1 LVGRAILCPPL
12 HLQFRCGGSVE
23 IRFGERKRVFDQ
35 FDARFGVVRDNDF
48 NNIESKEDIR
58 IIQHSEPG
66 QRPAGNSLSFFSID
80 RFEGPA
86 EIFATAGLYF
96 DKNQRVVITTDNIDL
111 TANAAPEIAEENFVT
126 VTLEIAA
133 RQVLAQ
139 RTSPKMTGPG

>member
-1 LVGRAILCPPL
+1 MVERANLRPPL
-12 HLQFRCGGSVE
+12 HLQFRCGGSVK

-35 FDARFGVVRDNDF
+35 LDAGFGVVRNNDF

-86 EIFATAGLYF
+86 EIFTPAGLYF

-111 TANAAPEIAEENFVT
+111 AANAAPEIAEENFVT

-133 RQVLAQ
+133 RQALA
-139 RTSPKMTGPG
+139 

>member
-1 LVGRAILCPPL
+1 MVGRAILCPPL
-12 HLQFRCGGSVE
+12 HLQFRCAGSVE

-35 FDARFGVVRDNDF
+35 FDAGFGVVRNNDF
-48 NNIESKEDIR
+48 NNVESKEDIR

-80 RFEGPA
+80 RFEGPT

-111 TANAAPEIAEENFVT
+111 AANAASEIAKENFVT
-126 VTLEIAA
+126 ITLEIAA

-139 RTSPKMTGPG
+139 RTSSKMIRPG